1 MSEEAIT
8 MLSVAPVVKPI
19 FKPVSW
25 LKKIDFV
32 KRMILDNNVLIS
44 LLGEP
49 GRGKTTFAKL
59 LQDSLPAHIQS
70 FNVSAGLTFDRHA
83 FLERLSVLLESDA
96 VTSIADVV
104 AQSNDKKSH
113 TLLIIDDAHHLP
125 ADFIEEILEAIKPQ
139 GNSGYFHVF
148 IISDFSLMPVL
159 NRFAEEK
166 YTDMIHSIEVGPL
179 NEGETK
185 SYVIQQLLALMGVE
199 KTVTD
204 ERVKQFHQL
213 TEGHILDIHREMD
226 AFFSDVAP
234 TKIAFHSSRRFRGV
248 SVVAMVF
255 LAITAVT
262 YLWHSEVAPPIQ
274 VAKQQLPV
282 KISIAKIDK
291 PLSSE
296 IPAYNVAVFQQG
308 VLPAPLYR
316 DDHADEAMSNQ
327 VSSIVAVV
335 DKVVVAPKILPK
347 TVAHASKKANI
358 ASHAL
363 VGAKKTASVKLK
375 PLIDQSRYT
384 IQLIA
389 SHRQSELQRF
399 VERHHLKVKTQVRVT
414 KRQGK
419 VWYVL
424 TLGDYKKRQHA
435 NYAAS
440 QLPKEIALLKPWVRS
455 VGDLKAVKSS

>member
-1 MSEEAIT
+1 MSDEAIT
-8 MLSVAPVVKPI
+8 LLSVAPVVKPI

-59 LQDSLPAHIQS
+59 LQDSLPVHIKS
-70 FNVSAGLTFDRHA
+70 YNVSAGIMFNRGA
-83 FLERLSVLLESDA
+83 FLEQLSVLLESNA
-96 VTSIADVV
+96 ASIADFV
-104 AQSNDKKSH
+104 AQTNDEKSH

-125 ADFIEEILEAIKPQ
+125 ADFIEEILEAIRPQ

-148 IISDFSLMPVL
+148 IISDFSLVPVL

-204 ERVKQFHQL
+204 ERIKQFHQL

-226 AFFSDVAP
+226 AFFSDVVP
-234 TKIAFHSSRRFRGV
+234 KKVAFHSSKRFRGM
-248 SVVAMVF
+248 SVAATVF

-262 YLWHSEVAPPIQ
+262 YLWHSEVTSSTQI
-274 VAKQQLPV
+274 AKQQQDPL
-282 KISIAKIDK
+282 KISTAKIDK
-291 PLSSE
+291 PLSSQ
-296 IPAYNVAVFQQG
+296 IPAYNVAAIQQG
-308 VLPAPLYR
+308 ILPTPLYR
-316 DDHADEAMSNQ
+316 EDRSEEAMSAEA
-327 VSSIVAVV
+327 SSIVAVV
-335 DKVVVAPKILPK
+335 DKVVVAPKILRK
-347 TVAHASKKANI
+347 TVAHASKQTNI

-363 VGAKKTASVKLK
+363 VAVKKTASVKLK

-399 VERHHLKVKTQVRVT
+399 VQRHHLKVKTQVRVT